1 MIQPLVAVAQSRP
14 VAGPTLSDPV
24 FAELRTFIYE
34 RTGIFFA
41 DKKKYLLEGRLGK
54 RLQHLKIAGY
64 EEYLQLLKY
73 GRRKEEEY
81 EFLCEAV
88 TINETFF
95 FRNEPQFEALEHVLL
110 PELITVKQKMAS
122 PRLRIWSAACSTGE
136 EPYTIA
142 MLFLERLKPRY
153 PNLSI
158 EIVATDISLSVLQ
171 VAAKA
176 AYGEYSIRNLPSL
189 YRQKYFTVEQGR
201 FQLREEVRQLV
212 KFQHLN
218 LYNRLDMRQFR
229 NFDIILCRNVL
240 IYFDNKSKIQVI
252 ADLYNSLTSGGFL
265 LIGYSELLHGIST
278 AFKVRSLPKTTA
290 YKKE

>member
-1 MIQPLVAVAQSRP
+1 M
-14 VAGPTLSDPV
+14 LSDAA
-24 FAELRTFIYE
+24 FIELRTFIYE

-41 DKKKYLLEGRLGK
+41 EKKKYLLEGRLGK

-73 GRRKEEEY
+73 GRQKEEEY
-81 EFLCEAV
+81 RFLCEAV

-95 FRNEPQFEALEHVLL
+95 FRNEPQFEALEQVIL
-110 PELITVKQKMAS
+110 PELIAAKQKMGS

-158 EIVATDISLSVLQ
+158 EIVATDISSSVLD
-171 VAAKA
+171 VASRA
-176 AYGEYSIRNLPSL
+176 AYGEYSIRNLPAL
-189 YRQKYFTVEQGR
+189 YREKYFTVENGR
-201 FQLREEVRQLV
+201 FQLREEVTHFV

-218 LYNRLDMRQFR
+218 LYNRQEMRQFR
-229 NFDIILCRNVL
+229 NFDVVLCRNVL
-240 IYFDNKSKIQVI
+240 IYFDNKSKVQVV
-252 ADLYNSLTSGGFL
+252 ADLYNSMNSGGYLF
-265 LIGYSELLHGIST
+265 IGYSELLHGIST
-278 AFKVRSLPKTTA
+278 AFKVKSLPKTTA